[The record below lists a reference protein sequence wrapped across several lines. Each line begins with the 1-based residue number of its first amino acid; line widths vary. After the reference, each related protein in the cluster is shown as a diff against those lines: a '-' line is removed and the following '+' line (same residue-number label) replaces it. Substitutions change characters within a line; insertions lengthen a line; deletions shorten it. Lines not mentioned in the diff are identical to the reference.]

1 MRASLA
7 AACFVLCAASAHAA
21 CNVAVGPLSF
31 GPYNPLSPAS
41 STTSGTISVSCDQA
55 PPPVVTIQIGPSAV
69 SGGFFPRR
77 MQRAGGGDTLDY
89 NLFVDP
95 GLAAVWGDG
104 TAGTATQSQRVTKNK
119 PWNVTIY
126 GSMPGL
132 QDVTPG
138 DYTDSIGISI
148 IF

>member
-7 AACFVLCAASAHAA
+7 AACFVLFAASAPAA
-21 CNVAVGPLSF
+21 CNVSVGPLSF
-31 GPYNPLSPAS
+31 GPYDPLSPAGA
-41 STTSGTISVSCDQA
+41 TTSGVISVSCNQT

-77 MQRAGGGDTLDY
+77 MQRAGGSDLLDY

-95 GLAAVWGDG
+95 GLSSVWGDG
-104 TAGTATQSQRVTKNK
+104 TAGTATQSQRVTKNT

-126 GSMPGL
+126 GQMPGL

-138 DYTDSIGISI
+138 DYSDTIGISI